1 MDFQKLLENKPLL
14 YAIIGGIVLIL
25 ALFIIIGI
33 VAGNS
38 GANNKGGQTVT
49 EEPLKEDVDL
59 LTTDNLGKAIEIQAL
74 LARYNIAVSRALDGT
89 KSRLYLKKG
98 DCTTGMKKC
107 TTAQRDEALIQIVQS
122 GLMDQNVGL
131 EIFDKGDFTLTKED
145 KNTLK
150 MLSKLLGQTDV
161 NGQISQIE
169 ITENFL
175 ETQIKQAQEEKQK
188 NEKLYI
194 RLGTTIGLV
203 IVIILI

>member
-1 MDFQKLLENKPLL
+1 
-14 YAIIGGIVLIL
+14 
-25 ALFIIIGI
+25 
-33 VAGNS
+33 
-38 GANNKGGQTVT
+38 
-49 EEPLKEDVDL
+49 
-59 LTTDNLGKAIEIQAL
+59 
-74 LARYNIAVSRALDGT
+74 
-89 KSRLYLKKG
+89 
-98 DCTTGMKKC
+98 
-107 TTAQRDEALIQIVQS
+107 
-122 GLMDQNVGL
+122 
-131 EIFDKGDFTLTKED
+131 
-145 KNTLK
+145 

>member
-1 MDFQKLLENKPLL
+1 MQ
-14 YAIIGGIVLIL
+14 IIKYIMLFLIFISANLIGKIL
-25 ALFIIIGI
+25 AKKYTDRLQELEEMKNALNIFKSKIKFTYQPIPEIFEEI
-33 VAGNS
+33 SNNS
-38 GANNKGGQTVT
+38 NLNIANIFKSSRENMENLSA
-49 EEPLKEDVDL
+49 EEAWI
-59 LTTDNLGKAIEIQAL
+59 KAIEESK
-74 LARYNIAVSRALDGT
+74 N
-89 KSRLYLKKG
+89 
-98 DCTTGMKKC
+98 
-107 TTAQRDEALIQIVQS
+107 
-122 GLMDQNVGL
+122 N
-131 EIFDKGDFTLTKED
+131 LTKED